1 MGAVIGGIKVLPFI
15 PPIAQPNQRASKPPA
30 SAKPKRVASFT
41 IADKELPV
49 DYRQY
54 LRHTDQGDYLYG
66 EEQHRQQQQSTLE
79 HSLGYF
85 P

>member
-1 MGAVIGGIKVLPFI
+1 MSAVVGGIKVLPFS
-15 PPIAQPNQRASKPPA
+15 PPIAQPNQRASKPSVA
-30 SAKPKRVASFT
+30 TKPKRVPSFT
-41 IADKELPV
+41 ISDTELPV